1 MRKARENQSKFESL
15 TAAGEVILVPTQGP
29 MGTICGA
36 PLCFATLAYMNQVDE
51 REKFILA
58 VRSSQRKRLMKPQG
72 IRLPDTLRGAFP
84 KMRERKAQGAWNMG
98 RKRIHHRV
106 TMGSLGWAVFA
117 GDGVRYLYSEP
128 TSDGKIGLEL
138 HGVGSLTKGV
148 REILRQKKEGGA
160 YYVEPDVYPNP
171 SAANEMHLW
180 AESMPVLHLAMA
192 VSTKFEAF
200 DPNLSDDEKLFCLLH
215 TSDWLLDTL
224 KFAEQLR
231 PILHGRISRFD
242 PNKALRLIPSE
253 SQ

>member
-1 MRKARENQSKFESL
+1 MRKGRDNQSKFESL
-15 TAAGEVILVPTQGP
+15 TPAGEVILVPTQGP
-29 MGTICGA
+29 MGAICGA
-36 PLCFATLAYMNQVDE
+36 PLCFATLAYMNQVDD

-58 VRSSQRKRLMKPQG
+58 VRSSQRKGLMKPQG
-72 IRLPDTLRGAFP
+72 IRLPDTLRAAFP

-128 TSDGKIGLEL
+128 TADGKIGLEL

-148 REILRQKKEGGA
+148 REILRQKREGG
-160 YYVEPDVYPNP
+160 VHVDPDT

-180 AESMPVLHLAMA
+180 AESIPVLHLAMA
-192 VSTKFEAF
+192 VYTKFEAF
-200 DPNLSDDEKLFCLLH
+200 DPNLSGDEKLFCLLH
-215 TSDWLLDTL
+215 TADWLFDTL

-231 PILHGRISRFD
+231 PILHGRIPRFD